1 MKNYT
6 IFIIIILILILIL
19 RAYDAY
25 NNVLVYIFDS
35 ISKDPVMNITLSL
48 SYDKLEYI
56 SKNKNIK
63 MHIIVSYI
71 LMKLIQKNPNLNR
84 MVSPLTNRIININGL
99 SIQVYDNICKKIVN
113 VQINDNDMST
123 IDEYAKKFNNT
134 IIDYR
139 QRIQNSCNNYK
150 NKSIIESFI
159 LSLPFF
165 IKEKIIFLGRPG
177 NSLYYAFLSDTKS
190 ISENSVIEEIT
201 AHVPYWVGPQNGIQ
215 SVITPIGK
223 LNKLNIGIS
232 IDHRIILGYD
242 TKLLA
247 RDINEI
253 YESLML

>member
-99 SIQVYDNICKKIVN
+99 SIQVY
-113 VQINDNDMST
+113 
-123 IDEYAKKFNNT
+123 
-134 IIDYR
+134 
-139 QRIQNSCNNYK
+139 
-150 NKSIIESFI
+150 
-159 LSLPFF
+159 
-165 IKEKIIFLGRPG
+165 
-177 NSLYYAFLSDTKS
+177 
-190 ISENSVIEEIT
+190 
-201 AHVPYWVGPQNGIQ
+201 
-215 SVITPIGK
+215 
-223 LNKLNIGIS
+223 
-232 IDHRIILGYD
+232 
-242 TKLLA
+242 
-247 RDINEI
+247 
-253 YESLML
+253 